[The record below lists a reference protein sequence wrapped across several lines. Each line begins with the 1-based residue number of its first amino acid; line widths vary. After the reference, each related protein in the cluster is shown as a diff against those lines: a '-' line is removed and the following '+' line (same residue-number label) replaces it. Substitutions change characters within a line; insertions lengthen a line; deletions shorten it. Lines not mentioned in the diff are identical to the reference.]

1 MIKSRAFIIGFL
13 SGLLLFVA
21 INIYTYDD
29 GTGGAAGR
37 VGVRMVT
44 CFDCLEQFGWPFR
57 LYQSDT
63 FAHLNEF
70 LMAGADRR
78 HLGSGVGEHGCRIVV

>member
-29 GTGGAAGR
+29 GTVGTARRG
-37 VGVRMVT
+37 GVRMAA

-57 LYQSDT
+57 LYRSGT
-63 FAHLNEF
+63 FAHISEF
-70 LMAGADRR
+70 LWG
-78 HLGSGVGEHGCRIVV
+78 G